1 MHSLASRS
9 PSLSDLDHRSVF
21 VRAHAGH
28 PSCIRDEWLAR
39 ACPAPHRPLVWSR
52 RNGPW
57 RPVDVLFVGA
67 APGNAGGKG
76 GGDMGAHATRIPFG
90 GDIAGANL
98 DVLLA
103 AAGLTRDDVF
113 IVASLNRLPDAGGG
127 EPTLREM
134 AEPVGDYPSSVHLL
148 RDTILASQPRL
159 LVALG
164 NIGLRSTFAAARLD
178 LAAAG
183 TKPPLP
189 SLAALKKVGLE
200 RGATSSWPTAL
211 PPDARF
217 SAAWARSDLPH
228 VLWLTHPSAQN
239 MSPYARTDTLFH
251 SRMTDAR
258 DALRRAVRET
268 LGRVPPKTRAAVP
281 LDGAGSAESIY
292 ELPEWRAAI
301 GPRHRALDDLWRTKG
316 V

>member
-1 MHSLASRS
+1 MEHSEIFR
-9 PSLSDLDHRSVF
+9 
-21 VRAHAGH
+21 RAHAGH
-28 PSCIRDEWLAR
+28 RSCLRDEWLGR
-39 ACPAPHRPLVWSR
+39 ACPAPHWPLVWSR

-57 RPVDVLFVGA
+57 RRVDVLFVGA

-113 IVASLNRLPDAGGG
+113 IVAALNRLPDAGGG

-134 AEPVGDYPSSVHLL
+134 SEPVGDYPSSVHLL
-148 RDTILASQPRL
+148 RDTMLASHPRV

-164 NIGLRSTFAAARLD
+164 NVGLRSTFAAARLESE
-178 LAAAG
+178 AAR
-183 TKPPLP
+183 TKLPLP
-189 SLAALKKVGLE
+189 SLDALKKAGLE
-200 RGATSSWPTAL
+200 RGRATPWPDAF
-211 PPDARF
+211 PPDPAF
-217 SAAWARSDLPH
+217 LEEWGDDALPH

-251 SRMTDAR
+251 TRMTEAR
-258 DALRRAVRET
+258 DSLRAAMHDV
-268 LGRVPPKTRAAVP
+268 LGREAPASRASVP
-281 LDGAGSAESIY
+281 LEGGGRADSIY
-292 ELPEWRAAI
+292 ELPEWRDAI
-301 GPRHRALDDLWRTKG
+301 GQRHRALDDLWRAKG

>member
-1 MHSLASRS
+1 MAV
-9 PSLSDLDHRSVF
+9 DHRSIF
-21 VRAHAGH
+21 RRAHAGH
-28 PSCIRDEWLAR
+28 ASCLRDEWLAR
-39 ACPAPHRPLVWSR
+39 ACPAPHWPLVWSR

-113 IVASLNRLPDAGGG
+113 MVASLNRLPDAGGG
-127 EPTLREM
+127 EPTAREL
-134 AEPVGDYPSSVHLL
+134 AQPVGDYPTSVHLL
-148 RDTILASQPRL
+148 RDTILAAHPRL

-164 NIGLRSTFAAARLD
+164 NIGLRSTFAAARID
-178 LAAAG
+178 AHPAG
-183 TKPPLP
+183 AKLPLP
-189 SLAALKKVGLE
+189 SLDALKKGGLE
-200 RGATSSWPTAL
+200 RGRVAPWPTAF
-211 PPDARF
+211 PPDEGF
-217 SAAWARSDLPH
+217 TSAWGPSDLPH

-239 MSPYARTDTLFH
+239 MSPYARVETVFH
-251 SRMTDAR
+251 TRMTEAR
-258 DALRRAVRET
+258 DALRAAVDDVLDRS
-268 LGRVPPKTRAAVP
+268 PPATRADVP
-281 LDGAGSAESIY
+281 LDGEGRADSIY
-292 ELPEWRAAI
+292 ELPEWREAI
-301 GPRHRALDDLWRTKG
+301 GPRHRALDNLWRTKG